1 MPSATHLSTGTSL
14 TAAAPSRMTSS
25 PSEGLR
31 AGETHDRPKPLVA
44 AWGQL
49 QDPPR
54 HSLLGSSTVS
64 LRITAASRQAGRKE
78 KKFFSPTLSVRL
90 KDALN
95 IYSVTPGSTRK
106 PVLRQAQVQCFNQL
120 SALS

>member
-49 QDPPR
+49 QDPPAT
-54 HSLLGSSTVS
+54 LCWV
-64 LRITAASRQAGRKE
+64 AAPSACESQLHPVKQGGR
-78 KKFFSPTLSVRL
+78 
-90 KDALN
+90 
-95 IYSVTPGSTRK
+95 RK
-106 PVLRQAQVQCFNQL
+106 NFLAPLFL
-120 SALS
+120 